1 MYLYFGIRTINQ
13 TRQVEQL
20 CSLRKKKP
28 KHETKQKQKQLAQHS
43 NSDYILITNNH
54 YSNRTLQIWD
64 ISVLWEACMEL
75 KEDDLYI
82 DEKSC
87 FFTFYTVH
95 TYMIWFTAV
104 PPCTCMTYTCIQVL
118 TPKTKILTPPVQ
130 TPKFKVACDISLR
143 HINVI

>member
-1 MYLYFGIRTINQ
+1 MYLYFGIRTIYQ

-20 CSLRKKKP
+20 CSLWKKKQ
-28 KHETKQKQKQLAQHS
+28 KNKTKQKQKQLAQHS

-87 FFTFYTVH
+87 FSTFYAVH
-95 TYMIWFTAV
+95 TYMIWFTAL
-104 PPCTCMTYTCIQVL
+104 PACTCMTYTCIQVL
-118 TPKTKILTPPVQ
+118 TPKTKILTSPV
-130 TPKFKVACDISLR
+130 
-143 HINVI
+143 

>member
-20 CSLRKKKP
+20 CSLQKKY
-28 KHETKQKQKQLAQHS
+28 TRTTTITAQHS

-54 YSNRTLQIWD
+54 YGNHILFWD

-95 TYMIWFTAV
+95 NYMIWFTAV

-118 TPKTKILTPPVQ
+118 TPKTKILTSPVK
-130 TPKFKVACDISLR
+130 TPKFKFACDISLGC
-143 HINVI
+143 INVI